1 MKRDIHEI
9 VTEHIKERYRRKK
22 NATKALKNNHVALQ
36 NLFMDIVNQENPE
49 LTPDETSEITKY
61 FDEFLS
67 EGDFK
72 I

>member
-9 VTEHIKERYRRKK
+9 VTNHIKERYRRKK
-22 NATKALKNNHVALQ
+22 NSTKALKNSYKALQ
-36 NLFMDIVNQENPE
+36 SLFMDIVNQENPE
-49 LTPDETSEITKY
+49 LTPDETNEITKY
-61 FDEFLS
+61 FDEFLK